1 MNEIIIIFAVC
12 HTSFFRMK
20 DNNKALLFTAIA
32 VASWSTVAS
41 AFKIGLRHYNY
52 FELILVSATTAMLIF
67 AAVITFQKKWHLL
80 MKLTTK
86 EVGSYAFTGLL
97 NPAFYYLIL
106 FKSYDLLP
114 AQIAQ
119 PINYFWPILL
129 AILLAVIEKK
139 RIPALKFI
147 GMVISFGG
155 VVVISVGPES
165 IAGVQLS
172 KSGIL
177 LAFFSA
183 FLWAAFWIVN
193 RRNKNVDGV
202 IGLFLSFMFGSL
214 YLLAGSLFVGVNLGS
229 LSGLLSSVYVGMFEM
244 AVPFIFFGLALQKTS
259 NPALTNQLC
268 YLSPFISLFIIHA
281 VLGETIYFTTYVGL
295 FLIVFGI
302 LLNEYLSKRKKIV
315 LS

>member
-1 MNEIIIIFAVC
+1 
-12 HTSFFRMK
+12 MK
-20 DNNKALLFTAIA
+20 ENSKALLFTAIA

-41 AFKIGLRHYNY
+41 AFKIGLRHYSY
-52 FELILVSATTAMLIF
+52 FELILVSAITAMLIF
-67 AAVITFQKKWHLL
+67 ALVITFQGKWHLL
-80 MKLTTK
+80 KKLTKK

-139 RIPALKFI
+139 RIPAFKFM

-155 VVVISVGPES
+155 VILISVGPES
-165 IAGVQLS
+165 IAGNQFS
-172 KSGIL
+172 KTGIL

-183 FLWAAFWIVN
+183 FLWATFWIVN

-202 IGLFLSFMFGSL
+202 LGLFLSFMFGSV
-214 YLLAGSLFVGVNLGS
+214 YLLIGSLFVPVSLGS
-229 LSGLLSSVYVGMFEM
+229 WQGLLSSVYVGMFEM

-268 YLSPFISLFIIHA
+268 YLSPFVSLFIIHA
-281 VLGETIYFTTYVGL
+281 VLGETIFFTTYVGL

-302 LLNEYLSKRKKIV
+302 LLNEFLSKRKLRSVGI
-315 LS
+315 

>member
-1 MNEIIIIFAVC
+1 
-12 HTSFFRMK
+12 MK
-20 DNNKALLFTAIA
+20 ENSKALLFTTIA

-41 AFKIGLRHYNY
+41 AFKIGLRHYSY
-52 FELILVSATTAMLIF
+52 FELILVSAITAVLIF
-67 AAVITFQKKWHLL
+67 AVVITFQKKWYLL
-80 MKLTTK
+80 KKLTKK

-129 AILLAVIEKK
+129 AILLAVIEKE
-139 RIPALKFI
+139 RIPTFKFI

-155 VVVISVGPES
+155 VILISVGPES
-165 IAGVQLS
+165 IARVQLS
-172 KSGIL
+172 KLGIF

-183 FLWAAFWIVN
+183 FLWATFWIVN
-193 RRNKNVDGV
+193 RRNKNVDG
-202 IGLFLSFMFGSL
+202 ILGLFLSFLFGSV
-214 YLLAGSLFVGVNLGS
+214 YLSVGSLFVPVS
-229 LSGLLSSVYVGMFEM
+229 LSSLQGLLSSVYVGMFEM
-244 AVPFIFFGLALQKTS
+244 AVPFIFFGLALQKTT

-281 VLGETIYFTTYVGL
+281 VLGESIFFTTYVGL

-302 LLNEYLSKRKKIV
+302 LLNEYLSKRRLRV
-315 LS
+315 L